1 MSTSNRTNVFLKRF
15 KMRPVSFAVTLHAL
29 PLSWLFL
36 SGCTGR
42 GLDTRLG
49 LLLVALTEFICGV

>member
-1 MSTSNRTNVFLKRF
+1 MGPISLAT
-15 KMRPVSFAVTLHAL
+15 TLNAL

-49 LLLVALTEFICGV
+49 LLLVALTEFIWGI